1 MGVYKRG
8 AYSRGVHKSTLI
20 NNRLFSKIAIGLIY
34 FFAMLLVG
42 CSGNSENNRVSGT
55 EERSPGDADSAS
67 YANSIVIDSDGDGVI
82 NAYDFAYD
90 DPNLVVNGS
99 GSETNPYVIRNIYQL
114 QALAGFDH
122 QGIALNKSLY
132 TSNNWLYGESWK
144 EQLSKSYTLSNDL
157 DASISSKWLRSTSDT
172 DDDLLGAN
180 NQSLPDFYIGFIPIG
195 SCGEQSREEAERRL
209 CESNTTQPFTGS
221 FNGNSFLITGLVMS
235 YPRESGVAL
244 FSSLAPGASITSI
257 GLTLLNISAENG
269 NEIGGLVANNQG
281 RIDNSF
287 VNGMVIG
294 GNDVGGLT
302 GVNLG
307 EISNSYAA
315 GMVTGAEDVGGLVGA
330 NFQEIIAS
338 HAANYVVG
346 SDKTGGLV
354 GVNYKNA
361 SITSSYAVG
370 QVVASTQVGG
380 LAGENSGSILSSYG
394 SAEVV
399 ASEEVGGLVGNSKG
413 SITASYSTGNVEGE
427 LSIGGL
433 VGSAKGYVARSFSRG
448 NVTGAENVGGLIGL
462 YSSRQD
468 IHATYSV
475 GEVKI
480 RKSSNARGRGKPIR
494 IETTGGLVGR
504 SIHVIS
510 STSYW
515 DKRTSK
521 RDYSAA
527 LPFRRGLFSKQLKGC
542 GLNGKRLRG
551 SAKSL
556 DCADVFPASSW
567 EHVAVEGGNVVGWNL
582 EHAEDYP
589 QLLAHDASGSNI
601 LPSAACVG
609 ERRTGNLSIL
619 AENRS
624 YNSESLFRG
633 ECSTALYLSQGV
645 AGIDVGKIIVAYNQF
660 SRFSSYQPFSYL
672 MTSQSVNQF
681 GERSNNDLFVI
692 DERSGLIS
700 MARNTNVYDI
710 GTHNLEIR
718 AMLDG
723 EASYDFKF
731 SVVVRPGIPRYLFY
745 YLDSDGDGEINLLDS
760 DEDGDGIIDSA
771 DACNIDRLNVAVNW
785 NSNELTDEDGDGCR
799 DFDEDTDDDGDGLIE
814 IGTANELEQIHNDF
828 EDVGSDNSVSNLV
841 NVLSGRR
848 GCGTITA
855 INDVN
860 TDAINTSACQGYELV
875 ADISLDGYDWQ
886 PIGSCVGEAICSK
899 SFNLIFEGNG
909 WTISNL
915 TIANADWDYEEMPD
929 YAESYGIGLFASVRP
944 PAVFRNINFD
954 GGNISSYGHGVG
966 LLAGYA
972 FGNYTGGVAMINISA
987 SNSTIL
993 GFENAGGLIGYSNYL
1008 VVESSYAD
1016 DILVGGESYL
1026 GGILGDGKNGKIVRS
1041 FTSNVSIKGSIVM
1054 GGLAGSAKY
1063 SNIALSYAEGNSI
1076 AGDRAVGGLVGDVRF
1091 SNITSSYVVNSSLK
1105 VADGAIGGLAAWG
1118 EGAHVSSSY
1127 AAVTMIN
1134 GSGDRNDKGGLITGG
1149 LVTEGLIV
1157 GGLIAKLDDFNSFT
1171 IDVNNIIFINSYW
1184 DNTTIG
1190 IVTRFEANPTSD
1202 GEAKATYELQGQ
1214 TDFVGIYA
1222 AWGNI
1227 WCDANSGD
1235 YTTDSNSPL
1244 AIPANRAWQL
1254 GSATQYPT
1262 LTCTPDFP

>member
-1 MGVYKRG
+1 MGVYKG
-8 AYSRGVHKSTLI
+8 GVHSRGVHKSWHRSTLI

-34 FFAMLLVG
+34 SFTTLLVS
-42 CSGNSENNRVSGT
+42 CSGNSENNKVSGT
-55 EERSPGDADSAS
+55 EERSPGTADSLA
-67 YANSIVIDSDGDGVI
+67 YVANSIVIDSDGDGVI

-90 DPNLVVNGS
+90 NSNLVASGS
-99 GSETNPYVIRNIYQL
+99 GSEANPYMIRNIYQL

-122 QGIALNKSLY
+122 QGITLNKSLY
-132 TSNNWLYGESWK
+132 TSNNWLYGESWE
-144 EQLSKSYTLSNDL
+144 EQLSKSYALSNDL
-157 DASISSKWLRSTSDT
+157 DASISTKWLRLPSGTT
-172 DDDLLGAN
+172 GNLLDAS
-180 NQSLPDFYIGFIPIG
+180 NQPLQDFYIGFIPIG
-195 SCGEQSREEAERRL
+195 SCGLGAGREKHL
-209 CESNTTQPFTGS
+209 CESNTTQPFTGN

-235 YPRESGVAL
+235 YPRKSGVAL
-244 FSSLAPGASITSI
+244 FSALAPGASITSI

-287 VNGMVIG
+287 VNGMVVG
-294 GNDVGGLT
+294 GNDVGGLM

-307 EISNSYAA
+307 EVINSYAS
-315 GMVTGAEDVGGLVGA
+315 GMVSGAEGVGGLVGA
-330 NFQEIIAS
+330 NFQEIIGS
-338 HAANYVVG
+338 YAANYVVA

-354 GVNYKNA
+354 GVNYKDA

-370 QVVASTQVGG
+370 QVAASTQVGG
-380 LAGENSGSILSSYG
+380 LVGENRGSILSSYG
-394 SAEVV
+394 SAEVM
-399 ASEEVGGLVGNSKG
+399 ASQEVGGLAGNSKG

-462 YSSRQD
+462 YNSRQD

-475 GEVKI
+475 GEVKV
-480 RKSSNARGRGKPIR
+480 RKRSNARGRGKPIR

-521 RDYSAA
+521 RNYSAA

-567 EHVAVEGGNVVGWNL
+567 EHVAVEGGNVVGWDIEN
-582 EHAEDYP
+582 AEDYP
-589 QLLAHDASGSNI
+589 QLLAHDANGSNI
-601 LPSAACVG
+601 LPTAACVG

-624 YNSESLFRG
+624 YSSESLFRG

-645 AGIDVGKIIVAYNQF
+645 VGTDVGRIIVAYNQF

-700 MARNTNVYDI
+700 MARDANVYDI

-718 AMLDG
+718 AILDG

-731 SVVVRPGIPRYLFY
+731 LVVVRPGIPRYLFY

-785 NSNELTDEDGDGCR
+785 NSNELSDEDGDGCR
-799 DFDEDTDDDGDGLIE
+799 DFDEDEDDDGNGLIE

-848 GCGTITA
+848 GCGATTA

-875 ADISLDGYDWQ
+875 ANISLDGYDWQ
-886 PIGSCVGEAICSK
+886 PIGSCVDGAICSK

-915 TIANADWDYEEMPD
+915 TIANLDWDYEERPD
-929 YAESYGIGLFASVRP
+929 YAESYGIGLFASARP

-954 GGNISSYGHGVG
+954 GGSISSYGHGVG

-972 FGNYTGGVAMINISA
+972 FGNYTSGVTMINVSA
-987 SNSTIL
+987 SNSKIL
-993 GFENAGGLIGYSNYL
+993 GFQNVGSLIGYSNYL

-1016 DILVGGESYL
+1016 NILVGGESYL
-1026 GGILGDGKNGKIVRS
+1026 GGILGDGKNGKIMRS
-1041 FTSNVSIKGSIVM
+1041 FASNVSMKGSIVM

-1063 SNIALSYAEGNSI
+1063 SNIILSYAEGNSI
-1076 AGDRAVGGLVGDVRF
+1076 AGDYAVGGLVGDVRF

-1105 VADGAIGGLAAWG
+1105 VAGGAVGGAVGGLAAWG
-1118 EGAHVSSSY
+1118 EGAYVSSFY

-1134 GSGDRNDKGGLITGG
+1134 GNGDRND
-1149 LVTEGLIV
+1149 V
-1157 GGLIAKLDDFNSFT
+1157 GGLIAKFDDFNPLT
-1171 IDVNNIIFINSYW
+1171 NDVNNIIFINSYW

-1190 IVTRFEANPTSD
+1190 IATRFEANPTGD

-1214 TDFVGIYA
+1214 TDFAGIYA

-1244 AIPANRAWQL
+1244 AIPANRAWKL

-1262 LTCTPDFP
+1262 LNCTPDFP